1 MRTNLEDFLAQFLV
15 GREGGDIYIEYAYR
29 GLEKIFTAGWFCL
42 PEIFGRSPRIHAG
55 EGALQR
61 SGKNLDF

>member
-1 MRTNLEDFLAQFLV
+1 V